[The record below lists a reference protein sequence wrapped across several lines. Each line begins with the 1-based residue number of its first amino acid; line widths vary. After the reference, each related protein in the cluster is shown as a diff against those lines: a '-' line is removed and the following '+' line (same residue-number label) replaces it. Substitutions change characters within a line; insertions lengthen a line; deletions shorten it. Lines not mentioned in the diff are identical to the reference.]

1 MPKSHMPPVPP
12 KEQSTKGPKA
22 ATQRTTKSEDGSQER
37 EPVPDNLEEQG
48 QQGNIKQN
56 TTARG
61 RSHQ

>member
-22 ATQRTTKSEDGSQER
+22 ETQRTSTSEDRLQEK

-48 QQGNIKQN
+48 QPGNIRQN

>member
-1 MPKSHMPPVPP
+1 MSKSHMPPVPA

-22 ATQRTTKSEDGSQER
+22 ATQRTARSEDASQEK
-37 EPVPDNLEEQG
+37 EHVPDNLEEQG
-48 QQGNIKQN
+48 QQGNIRQN